1 MNELNRVSYTHENS
15 GEQQANN
22 DDDND
27 GESKFLS
34 LLLECERTHTLAVAA
49 FNNTR
54 TEHNNRPCW
63 LIS

>member
-27 GESKFLS
+27 GESKFIARVR
-34 LLLECERTHTLAVAA
+34 E
-49 FNNTR
+49 NTYTGSR
-54 TEHNNRPCW
+54 FC
-63 LIS
+63 